1 MSIRKRHRRSVG
13 GQSAKPPFE
22 LLQNSRPPVVVLSEE
37 EEGKIHV
44 ASMSILENTGL
55 DIWDDEARQI
65 FLQAGAAVD
74 EPARQVRFD
83 RGLIMEAIQSA
94 PSSYTLAARDPAKN
108 VRFGGNRIAF
118 GAVGGPPYVA
128 DLDRGR
134 RSAVLADLEDLNR
147 LVHMLDVLTTGGGQ
161 LLEPLDLPPATRHL
175 DAAFADITLTDKA
188 SRGMATGRAI
198 TKDVISMHALAHA
211 GPGAALET
219 ALDLAREQTVV
230 SAVISVNSPLRYDG
244 PMLGGLITLARWG
257 QLAVIT
263 PFIMAGALSPA
274 AMPAAIAQQNAEALV
289 GVALSQLVNPG
300 APIMYGGFV
309 IPLDL
314 QSGAIAFGSPEAA
327 WALYAGAQMARR
339 YGIPFRSSGGL
350 TTAHTPDAQ
359 AAYESLFG
367 LWPAVMAHTHWI
379 TQAAGWLDGGLT
391 ASFEKLVVDAEMIAM
406 LGQLC
411 EPVAVNDETLALE
424 SIDQVGPGGH
434 NLDTDHTMA
443 RFRTAF
449 YRPTISSRDAYESW
463 VEAGRIDTAQRAN
476 TTWKK
481 LLKDYQKPPIDPGVD
496 EALQDY
502 MNRRKR
508 ELAGVEP

>member
-1 MSIRKRHRRSVG
+1 MRTRKRSRRIPL
-13 GQSAKPPFE
+13 AAPPVEFTV
-22 LLQNSRPPVVVLSEE
+22 LRNSRPPVQMLGAEDE
-37 EEGKIHV
+37 ARIHN
-44 ASMSILENTGL
+44 ASMSILETTGM
-55 DIWDDEARQI
+55 DIWDEEARLI
-65 FLQAGAAVD
+65 FERAGARVD
-74 EPARQVRFD
+74 HAARRVRFE
-83 RGLIMEAIQSA
+83 RGLIEQAISTA
-94 PSSYTLAARDPAKN
+94 PDRVLLASRNPRKS
-108 VRFGGNRIAF
+108 VHFGGNQIAF

-147 LVHMLDVLTTGGGQ
+147 LVHMIDVLTTGGGQ
-161 LLEPLDLPPATRHL
+161 LLEPLNLPAATRHL
-175 DAAFADITLTDKA
+175 DAAFADITLTDKV
-188 SRGMATGRAI
+188 SRGMATGRRI
-198 TKDVISMHALAHA
+198 TKDVITLHALAHA
-211 GPGAALET
+211 GPSAGPEQALERVRT
-219 ALDLAREQTVV
+219 KTVV
-230 SAVISVNSPLRYDG
+230 SAVISVNSPLRFDG

-289 GVALSQLVNPG
+289 GVTLSQLVNPG
-300 APIMYGGFV
+300 VPVMYGGFTQ
-309 IPLDL
+309 PLDL

-391 ASFEKLVVDAEMIAM
+391 ASYEKLILDAEMIAM
-406 LGQLC
+406 LVQLC
-411 EPVAVNDETLALE
+411 QPVPVNAASLAVE

-434 NLDTDHTMA
+434 NLDTEHTMS
-443 RFRTAF
+443 RYRTAF
-449 YRPTISSRDAYESW
+449 YRPDLSSRLAYEAW
-463 VEAGRIDTAQRAN
+463 DEAGRPDAAQRAN
-476 TTWKK
+476 GIWKQV
-481 LLKDYQKPPIDPGVD
+481 LKDYQKPAIDPGVED
-496 EALQDY
+496 ALQDFIV
-502 MNRRKR
+502 RRKH
-508 ELAGVEP
+508 EILGETQ